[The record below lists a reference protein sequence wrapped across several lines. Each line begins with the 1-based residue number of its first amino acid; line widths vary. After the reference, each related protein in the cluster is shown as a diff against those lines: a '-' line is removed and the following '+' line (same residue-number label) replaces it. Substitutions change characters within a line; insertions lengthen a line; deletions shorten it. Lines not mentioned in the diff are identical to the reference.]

1 MSMSMEQSRHR
12 ASWFSPHEI
21 PRLLPYSVL
30 TVALFAGIATLD
42 IVLTPTLHVGVFL
55 YPVGILTALWWGGRR
70 AVFSAT
76 GLAFLLTVLGQWFQ
90 PIASDNVETANLV
103 IGTINHGSSLLLL
116 V

>member
-12 ASWFSPHEI
+12 GSWFSQTEI
-21 PRLLPYSVL
+21 PRLLSYSVL
-30 TVALFAGIATLD
+30 TVALLAGIATLD

-55 YPVGILTALWWGGRR
+55 YPVAILTALWWGGRR

-76 GLAFLLTVLGQWFQ
+76 GLAFLLTVLEQWFQ
-90 PIASDNVETANLV
+90 PTASGNVETANLLV
-103 IGTINHGSSLLLL
+103 GTINH